1 MENDAIRNRRV
12 SSFPHRTNSSARP
25 RSSCPKHSAMNH
37 DGACLLLL
45 LLPAC
50 RVGSWKALLELW
62 PERDVYGARNV
73 PAVERIWVSRACR
86 WGWMFWRWVSYSH
99 SIAVSPYRTNSDV
112 VCQPA
117 PCRFGLR
124 GSVPSG
130 GTRIESNPGPS
141 FKYRRTQTH
150 SSKDT

>member
-1 MENDAIRNRRV
+1 MENDAVRNRRV

-62 PERDVYGARNV
+62 PERDVCGARNV

-86 WGWMFWRWVSYSH
+86 WGWMFWRWVSYSRCLPTGH
-99 SIAVSPYRTNSDV
+99 PAGLDFGGLVPAMPRALFERERRNLATGRPVTTLAADDELIIAELVVS
-112 VCQPA
+112 
-117 PCRFGLR
+117 
-124 GSVPSG
+124 
-130 GTRIESNPGPS
+130 
-141 FKYRRTQTH
+141 
-150 SSKDT
+150 

>member
-12 SSFPHRTNSSARP
+12 SSFPHRINSSARP

-37 DGACLLLL
+37 DGPAFSSSSFRHAVLGAGRPCSSCGPNVMCAELGTCLPLS
-45 LLPAC
+45 
-50 RVGSWKALLELW
+50 GSGFPELA
-62 PERDVYGARNV
+62 DGDGCSGGG
-73 PAVERIWVSRACR
+73 SRTLT
-86 WGWMFWRWVSYSH
+86 
-99 SIAVSPYRTNSDV
+99 VSPYRTNSDV

-124 GSVPSG
+124 GRVPSG

-141 FKYRRTQTH
+141 FKYRCPQTH